1 MPRKARFSLIL
12 DPQADDAEL
21 RVECGRCSMVT
32 TMPLDAAWRSG
43 FVTCRECGVQ
53 GALTAE
59 VLRELRDQA
68 NLARSDL
75 DRLLNG
81 GRRRRERMLCP
92 RSATFR
98 PYRDPIWP
106 RHGRGVGDV
115 YS

>member
-1 MPRKARFSLIL
+1 MPNKARFSLIL
-12 DPQADDAEL
+12 DPQTDDTEL
-21 RVECGRCSMVT
+21 RVECGRCSTVT

-75 DRLLNG
+75 DRLLKG
-81 GRRRRERMLCP
+81 G
-92 RSATFR
+92 
-98 PYRDPIWP
+98 
-106 RHGRGVGDV
+106 
-115 YS
+115 